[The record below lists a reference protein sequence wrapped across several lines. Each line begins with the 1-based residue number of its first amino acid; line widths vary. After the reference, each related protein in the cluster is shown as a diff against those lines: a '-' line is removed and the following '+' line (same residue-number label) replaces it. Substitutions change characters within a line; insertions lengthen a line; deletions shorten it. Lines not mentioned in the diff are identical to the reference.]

1 MVLTNLLIMGIL
13 KYINIYIYMDTNILG
28 TGLSAVCVLPNKL
41 KCKTDKKLQDTE
53 YVSKIVEKP
62 SDRFTE
68 ELYFAEL
75 YVSSVLKKRAI
86 ADRGAKWFYSRFAA
100 IDDICDFSLEEN
112 VENKELLSRCK
123 LDNNKQY
130 VIFYTINGG
139 CKKIKV
145 GDEVRFSDK
154 YKVYV
159 GVVTTI
165 YHNKFDIDVNGQMYK
180 NIGKDKLKKGCGTLA
195 ENIVITTHFN
205 TINKVTELFRY
216 MLESL
221 KYLHD
226 IGIAHNDIKPNN
238 IVMSSDGVIRII
250 DFGSGI
256 YFNDDEQDTINLIC
270 TKYNNAN
277 ANAKLDLEYLY
288 LRVAAFTPGFVSP
301 EFILASIVLNIDS
314 NNSKEIVDIFKKIE
328 SYAEITLSNVDM
340 AFITSLVEN
349 RKQFIKDM
357 FCLKKEGKT
366 PIMFKNDIYSMGKTI
381 LYISSVINIPDIGFY
396 NTLMDLIIKMTT
408 NTYDT
413 RLNIDDCLSHPFFS

>member
-1 MVLTNLLIMGIL
+1 
-13 KYINIYIYMDTNILG
+13 MDTNILG

-41 KCKTDKKLQDTE
+41 KCKTDKQLQDTE

-62 SDRFTE
+62 TDRFTE

-86 ADRGAKWFYSRFAA
+86 ADRGAKWFYGRFAA
-100 IDDICDFSLEEN
+100 IDDICEFSLEEN
-112 VENKELLSRCK
+112 VENKELLSRCE

-154 YKVYV
+154 DKVYV
-159 GVVTTI
+159 GIVTTI
-165 YHNKFDIDVNGQMYK
+165 YHNTFDIDVSGQLYK
-180 NIGKDKLKKGCGTLA
+180 NIGKDKLIKGCGTLA
-195 ENIVITTHFN
+195 EHNVINTHFN

-226 IGIAHNDIKPNN
+226 IGIAHNDIKPQN

-270 TKYNNAN
+270 STYNNAN
-277 ANAKLDLEYLY
+277 ANANANLDLEYLY
-288 LRVAAFTPGFVSP
+288 LRVSAFTPGFVSP

-314 NNSKEIVDIFKKIE
+314 NNSKEIVEIFKKIE
-328 SYAEITLSNVDM
+328 SYAKITLSNVDM

-366 PIMFKNDIYSMGKTI
+366 PIMFKNDIYSMGKTF
-381 LYISSVINIPDIGFY
+381 LYISSVINIPEY